1 MIRCQRQDRGVGHG
15 TAVIDVKIEFFDPHH
30 VYKLLAP
37 GLAPRLPLHNLHW
50 QSHAGPLRSIDTLHV
65 DLVPGDASES
75 AESGPAKSRR
85 STNASHDD
93 GFQTQQVGG
102 QTGSTETVDK
112 QPASTK
118 SSSSGQRRHQI
129 PGLRST
135 PYLKVLLVRCDD
147 NDSYK
152 AAVRT
157 EIREWIKVHTPPSSS
172 SKKASKQEKHD
183 AFEWLILHVV
193 LPNTTAATQP
203 RNTGSKGEG
212 GSSEKSSTTSLWRSG
227 STPLMEK
234 LRSDFNSSSKG
245 APDRV
250 AQIRIGINDVPYD
263 SLPRVVPA
271 VPSGYSETEQDA
283 ENAWNDLM
291 SKFKRLILSSFDMR
305 VTQYEED
312 IKEKD
317 GQRSLPGWNFCT
329 FFILKE
335 GLARGFENVGLVEDA
350 LVGYDE
356 LGVGLDAVIKEQA
369 ESGAPEQHGGAMLS
383 YTEEVKRAARRAW
396 TELSGDAGD
405 EEAVDLQKQ
414 EAASNDADEIPISS
428 SKKAYRDMILA
439 NKVSVF
445 DFRCYIFSRQISLLL
460 RLGNAS
466 ATREEL
472 LAKLMDQRDSILH
485 GVAPP
490 MPPMNNDDGLEN
502 LGMLSEV
509 CRRTLK
515 FIPVISQV
523 MREDITAS
531 LLDAS
536 NSNMP
541 DKAPVTTLDPLLLE
555 VMDNM
560 AASFSFTIAQQVL
573 AQTSTK
579 SLPIPPPT
587 LAKGDGAEPKASIPE
602 PKTMLHP
609 ARSSSLHTQPSP
621 RPPPSPS
628 FPGPGRQVSLAE
640 PESHASSF
648 LKVGLEELAA
658 RRAELY
664 MLSRGILEGLG
675 KKRGWSNGWDEAPL
689 VGEPGAGGLEEV
701 SLDDDAG
708 DGGLN
713 IGPKPS
719 TQSTARS
726 VAGIE
731 SQILRT
737 ANDNTVDFYHLYEI
751 LTDKAN
757 HHFAVANHVHAVK
770 ACTAD
775 LAMLKVHLKEYKA
788 ATSYFEQTTP
798 FFAEKGWSLLELSLL
813 VMYCQCLS
821 ELGSND
827 HYVNVAMTLLIKSC
841 AAERERREQKSGV
854 AAPPKTSI
862 LENSPIKQVAAKLF
876 ALTSNLSTEVKV
888 PLSNFFMDVELE
900 GTPLYH
906 DRKDGC
912 SLKIQLRSL
921 LPEKLTMESA
931 KLRITCTDGG
941 PRKDINFEV
950 GGDIVLAPGKSS
962 FSVACNSVIPGSYRV
977 SRLALTASNLFLY
990 HEQDVNSLPPR
1001 TSNIF
1006 RDPDVTLFQRTNALD
1021 VQLTASKHISLG
1033 KNNALDLTICSGWNM
1048 LQSCDVKIRPT
1059 TGGLR
1064 LLTTEARFVDE
1075 IIKFARPPESGVLF
1089 FGPIEEETSI
1099 TVRFPYS
1106 IEQDLGDVSV
1116 KADVTYVT
1124 EDGESFQLAKSIM
1137 IPVSLALGVNVQD
1150 VFKHNALFSRFNVDT
1165 ASSSPL
1171 RLFKSELLGSEL
1183 FEPSFGIPPASPVMI
1198 FPKQHATLLYRVRRK
1213 EGVAVAARSDRIMH
1227 LKLYYS
1233 VLQTE
1238 IEARIQESILEGLR
1252 DTPLELYSRVTA
1264 ARVLE
1269 ATRNGLQAHDLERAA
1284 LVGEVTT
1291 SYLEK
1296 VQWGHDLRG
1305 LGCVPGTSEDAA
1317 TKLAEFL
1324 HDWQRRHPRMTMP
1337 TCTPDDP
1344 WSIVIPVEVPSLPV
1358 VHTADIRISQCLV
1371 DRLEGRSA
1379 GAPAASVN
1387 QVLRATL
1394 HLKWTRIW
1402 DTEALGRDDEEFSY
1416 EVAAPSDAW
1425 LIGGRRSGHF
1435 VIPGGKRPSAMS
1447 STAETEAEIPLVL
1460 IPQREGYLPYP
1471 TVDIKSVPPTAGL
1484 GGAAST
1490 AAPPCEVDWRNLG
1503 ETVRVVNERRSVTV
1517 SLDASGP
1524 GGGPLVCESEGV
1536 NRQEGRIVA

>member
-1 MIRCQRQDRGVGHG
+1 MEQQSSTSKV
-15 TAVIDVKIEFFDPHH
+15 TVEYFDPHH

-37 GLAPRLPLHNLHW
+37 GLVPRLPLHNLHW

-65 DLVPGDASES
+65 DLVPGDASQPPE
-75 AESGPAKSRR
+75 PAAPKSRR
-85 STNASHDD
+85 STNASRDD

-102 QTGSTETVDK
+102 EASSTDTVDK
-112 QPASTK
+112 QATATK
-118 SSSSGQRRHQI
+118 TSPSGQRRHQI

-152 AAVRT
+152 ATVRA
-157 EIREWIKVHTPPSSS
+157 EVREWIKEHTPPSNS
-172 SKKASKQEKHD
+172 SKKASNQEKHD

-193 LPNTTAATQP
+193 IPNTAAATQP

-212 GSSEKSSTTSLWRSG
+212 GSAEKASTTSRWRPG

-234 LRSDFNSSSKG
+234 FRSDFNSSSKG

-263 SLPRVVPA
+263 LLPRVVPA

-283 ENAWNDLM
+283 ENAWNELM
-291 SKFKRLILSSFDMR
+291 SKFKSLILSSFDMR

-356 LGVGLDAVIKEQA
+356 LSIGLDSVIQEQV
-369 ESGAPEQHGGAMLS
+369 ESGAPEKHGGVMLT
-383 YTEEVKRAARRAW
+383 YTEELQRMARQVL

-405 EEAVDLQKQ
+405 EVAVDLQRQ
-414 EAASNDADEIPISS
+414 ETASNDADDIPISS
-428 SKKAYRDMILA
+428 SNKAYRDMILA
-439 NKVSVF
+439 NQVSVF

-460 RLGNAS
+460 RLGNAF

-472 LAKLMDQRDSILH
+472 LAKLMDQRNSILH
-485 GVAPP
+485 GVAPLL
-490 MPPMNNDDGLEN
+490 PPMNNDDGPEN

-509 CRRTLK
+509 CRRTLE

-523 MREDITAS
+523 MRQDINAS
-531 LLDAS
+531 LLNDTNPNTAD
-536 NSNMP
+536 N
-541 DKAPVTTLDPLLLE
+541 AQVTTLDPLLLE
-555 VMDNM
+555 TMDNM
-560 AASFSFTIAQQVL
+560 VASFAFAIAQQILV
-573 AQTSTK
+573 QTSTK
-579 SLPIPPPT
+579 ALPIPLPT
-587 LAKGDGAEPKASIPE
+587 LVMEDGAEPKSSIPE

-609 ARSSSLHTQPSP
+609 ARSSSLQAQPSS
-621 RPPPSPS
+621 RPPSNPN
-628 FPGPGRQVSLAE
+628 FPGPGRKPSLAE
-640 PESHASSF
+640 PEPQASSF

-664 MLSRGILEGLG
+664 MLSRRILEGLG

-689 VGEPGAGGLEEV
+689 VGEPGLDGMEEI
-701 SLDDDAG
+701 SLDDGGAG
-708 DGGLN
+708 GGCGRGSS
-713 IGPKPS
+713 IRGKSS
-719 TQSTARS
+719 TESTAPS
-726 VAGIE
+726 IAGVD

-737 ANDNTVDFYHLYEI
+737 ATDNTVDFYRLYEI
-751 LTDKAN
+751 LTGKAS
-757 HHFAVANHVHAVK
+757 HHFAVANHVHSVTTCK
-770 ACTAD
+770 AD
-775 LAMLKVHLKEYKA
+775 LAMLKFHTKEYKA
-788 ATSYFEQTTP
+788 ATKHFEEATP
-798 FFAEKGWSLLELSLL
+798 FFAENGWSLLELSLL

-821 ELGSND
+821 ELGSDD
-827 HYVNVAMTLLIKSC
+827 HYVDVAMTLLIKSC
-841 AAERERREQKSGV
+841 AAERERRERKAAVV
-854 AAPPKTSI
+854 ALPKTTI
-862 LENSPIKQVAAKLF
+862 LDSSPTKQVAAKLF
-876 ALTSNLSTEVKV
+876 ALTSNLSSEVKV
-888 PLSNFFMDVELE
+888 PLSKFFMDVELE
-900 GTPLYH
+900 GTPVYH
-906 DRKDGC
+906 DRKDGF

-921 LPEKLTMESA
+921 LPEKLTLDST

-941 PRKDINFEV
+941 PRRDINLEV
-950 GGDIVLAPGKSS
+950 DEEIVLSPGKNSI
-962 FSVACNSVIPGSYRV
+962 SVACNSVIPGSYRV
-977 SRLALTASNLFLY
+977 SRLALVSSKLFLH

-1001 TSNIF
+1001 TSSIF
-1006 RDPDVTLFQRTNALD
+1006 QDPDVTLFQCPNALD
-1021 VQLTASKHISLG
+1021 VQLTASRHISLG
-1033 KNNALDLTICSGWNM
+1033 KNNALDLIIRSGWNT
-1048 LQSCDVKIRPT
+1048 LKGCEVKIRPT

-1064 LLTTEARFVDE
+1064 LLTTEAKLVDE
-1075 IIKFARPPESGVLF
+1075 SIQFAKRPESGALF
-1089 FGPIEEETSI
+1089 FGPMEEATSI
-1099 TVRFPYS
+1099 TVRLPYS

-1116 KADVTYVT
+1116 KVEVTYVT
-1124 EDGESFQLAKSIM
+1124 TSDESFQLAKSIM
-1137 IPVSLALGVNVQD
+1137 IPVSLAVGVNVQD

-1171 RLFKSELLGSEL
+1171 RLFKSELVESEL
-1183 FEPSFGIPPASPVMI
+1183 FEPSFGIPPANTVMV
-1198 FPKQHATLLYRVRRK
+1198 FPKQHATLLYKVKRK
-1213 EGVAVAARSDRIMH
+1213 EGAKVAARSGRILH

-1238 IEARIQESILEGLR
+1238 IEERIKESILEGLK
-1252 DTPLELYSRVTA
+1252 DTPLELYSKVTA

-1269 ATRNGLQAHDLERAA
+1269 ETRNGLEAHDLERAA

-1296 VQWGHDLRG
+1296 ARWAHHLRG
-1305 LGCVPGTSEDAA
+1305 LGCVPGTRDDAT

-1324 HDWQRRHPRMTMP
+1324 DDWQRKHPRMTLP
-1337 TCTPDDP
+1337 TGTPDEP
-1344 WSIVIPVEVPSLPV
+1344 WSIVIPVEVPSLSV
-1358 VHTADIRISQCLV
+1358 VHTADIRIEQSLL
-1371 DRLEGRSA
+1371 DHLEGPSA

-1387 QVLRATL
+1387 QVLPATL

-1402 DTEALGRDDEEFSY
+1402 DTDALAREDEEFSY
-1416 EVAAPSDAW
+1416 EVTAPSDAW
-1425 LIGGRRSGHF
+1425 VIGGRRRGHF
-1435 VIPGGKRPSAMS
+1435 VIPGGKAPSTMS

-1471 TVDIKSVPPTAGL
+1471 TVEIKDVPPAEGHR
-1484 GGAAST
+1484 GAAST
-1490 AAPPCEVDWRNLG
+1490 TAPCEVDWRNLG
-1503 ETVRVVNERRSVTV
+1503 ETVRVVSERRSVTV

-1524 GGGPLVCESEGV
+1524 GGGPLVCESEGM
-1536 NRQEGRIVA
+1536 NRQKGRIVA

>member
-1 MIRCQRQDRGVGHG
+1 MEQQSSTSKV
-15 TAVIDVKIEFFDPHH
+15 TVEYFDPHH

-37 GLAPRLPLHNLHW
+37 GLVPRLPLRNLHW

-65 DLVPGDASES
+65 DLVPGDASQPPE
-75 AESGPAKSRR
+75 PAAPKSRR
-85 STNASHDD
+85 STNASRDDD

-102 QTGSTETVDK
+102 EASSSDTVDK
-112 QPASTK
+112 QAAATK
-118 SSSSGQRRHQI
+118 TSSSGQRRHQI
-129 PGLRST
+129 PGLRNT

-152 AAVRT
+152 ATVRA
-157 EIREWIKVHTPPSSS
+157 EIREWIKEHTPPSSA
-172 SKKASKQEKHD
+172 SKKASNQEKHD

-193 LPNTTAATQP
+193 IPNTAAATQP

-212 GSSEKSSTTSLWRSG
+212 GSAEKASTTSRWRPG

-234 LRSDFNSSSKG
+234 FRSDFNSSSKG

-263 SLPRVVPA
+263 LLPRVVPA

-283 ENAWNDLM
+283 ENAWNELM
-291 SKFKRLILSSFDMR
+291 SKFKSLILSSFDMR

-356 LGVGLDAVIKEQA
+356 LSVGLDRVIQEQI
-369 ESGAPEQHGGAMLS
+369 ESGAPEKHGGAMLT
-383 YTEEVKRAARRAW
+383 YTEELQKAAGQVL

-405 EEAVDLQKQ
+405 EVAVDLQRQ
-414 EAASNDADEIPISS
+414 ETASNDADDIPISS

-460 RLGNAS
+460 RLGNAF

-485 GVAPP
+485 GVAPLL
-490 MPPMNNDDGLEN
+490 PPMNNDDGPEN

-509 CRRTLK
+509 CRRTLE

-523 MREDITAS
+523 MRQDITAS
-531 LLDAS
+531 LLNDA
-536 NSNMP
+536 NSNTA
-541 DKAPVTTLDPLLLE
+541 DNAQVTTLDPLLLE
-555 VMDNM
+555 TMDNM
-560 AASFSFTIAQQVL
+560 VASFAFTIAQQIL

-579 SLPIPPPT
+579 ALPIPPPT
-587 LAKGDGAEPKASIPE
+587 LAMGDGAEPKSSIPE

-609 ARSSSLHTQPSP
+609 ARSSSLQAQPSS
-621 RPPPSPS
+621 RPPPSPN
-628 FPGPGRQVSLAE
+628 FPCPGRKPSIAE
-640 PESHASSF
+640 LGSQASSF

-664 MLSRGILEGLG
+664 MLSRSILEGLG

-689 VGEPGAGGLEEV
+689 VGEPGLDGMEDI
-701 SLDDDAG
+701 SLHDDGDDD
-708 DGGLN
+708 GGGGGGGCGHGSN
-713 IGPKPS
+713 SRGKFITESSAPS
-719 TQSTARS
+719 I
-726 VAGIE
+726 AGID

-737 ANDNTVDFYHLYEI
+737 ATDNTVDFYRLYEI
-751 LTDKAN
+751 LTNKAY

-770 ACTAD
+770 TCTAD
-775 LAMLKVHLKEYKA
+775 LAMLKFHTKEYKA
-788 ATSYFEQTTP
+788 ATSYFEQATP
-798 FFAEKGWSLLELSLL
+798 FFAKNGWSLLELSLL

-827 HYVNVAMTLLIKSC
+827 HYVHVAMTLLIKSC
-841 AAERERREQKSGV
+841 AAERENRERKPAAV
-854 AAPPKTSI
+854 ALPKMPI
-862 LENSPIKQVAAKLF
+862 LEHSPIKQVAAKLF
-876 ALTSNLSTEVKV
+876 SLTLNLSSEVKV
-888 PLSNFFMDVELE
+888 PLSKFFMDVELE
-900 GTPLYH
+900 GTPVYH
-906 DRKDGC
+906 DRKDGF
-912 SLKIQLRSL
+912 SLRIQLRSL
-921 LPEKLTMESA
+921 LPEKLTLDSA
-931 KLRITCTDGG
+931 KLRITCTDEGS
-941 PRKDINFEV
+941 RRDINLEV
-950 GGDIVLAPGKSS
+950 DGKIVLSPGKNSI
-962 FSVACNSVIPGSYRV
+962 SVACNSVIPGSYRV
-977 SRLALTASNLFLY
+977 SRLALVSGKLCLH

-1001 TSNIF
+1001 TSSIF
-1006 RDPDVTLFQRTNALD
+1006 RDPDVTLFQRPNALD
-1021 VQLTASKHISLG
+1021 VQLTASRHISLG
-1033 KNNALDLTICSGWNM
+1033 KNNALDLIIRSGWNT
-1048 LQSCDVKIRPT
+1048 LQSCEAKIRPT

-1064 LLTTEARFVDE
+1064 LLTTEAKLVDE
-1075 IIKFARPPESGVLF
+1075 SIQFSKRPESGALF
-1089 FGPIEEETSI
+1089 FGPMEEATSI
-1099 TVRFPYS
+1099 TVRLPYS

-1116 KADVTYVT
+1116 KVEVTYVT
-1124 EDGESFQLAKSIM
+1124 TSGESFQLAKSIM
-1137 IPVSLALGVNVQD
+1137 IPVSLAVGVNVQD

-1171 RLFKSELLGSEL
+1171 RLFRSELVGSEL
-1183 FEPSFGIPPASPVMI
+1183 FESSFGIPPANTVMV
-1198 FPKQHATLLYRVRRK
+1198 FPKQQATLLYKVKRK
-1213 EGVAVAARSDRIMH
+1213 KGAEVAARGGRIMH

-1238 IEARIQESILEGLR
+1238 IEERIQESILEGLK
-1252 DTPLELYSRVTA
+1252 DTPLELYSKVTA

-1269 ATRNGLQAHDLERAA
+1269 ETRNGLEAHDLERAA

-1296 VQWGHDLRG
+1296 ARWAHHLRG
-1305 LGCVPGTSEDAA
+1305 LGCVPGTRDDAT

-1324 HDWQRRHPRMTMP
+1324 DDWRRKHPRLTLP
-1337 TCTPDDP
+1337 TCTPDEP
-1344 WSIVIPVEVPSLPV
+1344 WSIVIPVEVPSLSV
-1358 VHTADIRISQCLV
+1358 VHTADIRIEQSLL
-1371 DRLEGRSA
+1371 DHFEGPSA

-1387 QVLRATL
+1387 QVLPATL

-1402 DTEALGRDDEEFSY
+1402 DTDALAREDEEFSY
-1416 EVAAPSDAW
+1416 EVTAPSDTW
-1425 LIGGRRSGHF
+1425 LIGGRRRGHF
-1435 VIPGGKRPSAMS
+1435 VIPGGKTPSTMS
-1447 STAETEAEIPLVL
+1447 STADTEAEIPLVL
-1460 IPQREGYLPYP
+1460 IPQREGHLPYP
-1471 TVDIKSVPPTAGL
+1471 TVEIRDVPPVDGHR
-1484 GGAAST
+1484 GGAST
-1490 AAPPCEVDWRNLG
+1490 PAPCEVDWRNLG
-1503 ETVRVVNERRSVTV
+1503 ETVRVVSERRSVTV

-1524 GGGPLVCESEGV
+1524 GGGPLVCESEGM
-1536 NRQEGRIVA
+1536 NRQKGRIVA